1 MNERDP
7 QTHAIIGAA
16 FEVHNRL
23 GCGFLESVYSAAFCV
38 ELSHCEIPFELEVP
52 LNIQY
57 RGERLECSYRADFIC
72 FGEIIVEI
80 KSVEKLIPIH
90 TSQIINYLKVT
101 GFGRGLLLNFGAERL
116 EFKRFV
122 N

>member
-1 MNERDP
+1 MSERDP

-23 GCGFLESVYSAAFCV
+23 GCGFLKPVYSAAFCV
-38 ELSHCEIPFELEVP
+38 ELTHCNVPFELEVP
-52 LNIQY
+52 LEIEY
-57 RGERLECSYRADFIC
+57 RGHPLGCSYRADFIC
-72 FGEIIVEI
+72 FGEVIVEI
-80 KSVEKLIPIH
+80 KSVEKLIPVH
-90 TSQIINYLKVT
+90 TSQVINYLKAT
-101 GFGRGLLLNFGAERL
+101 GYGRGLLLNFGSERL